1 MVSLTRKRKIMKIF
15 SDYKELEGQVFDTVE
30 QCTEAEAKVEEQRKA
45 LAEQEKDKSKLKKSL
60 AKEVDVAEENVK
72 QAYINYDKAKEE
84 VRKILEE
91 SNKQMTDILK
101 PAKQA
106 IADAE
111 AARTEAIVNYNK
123 QCGPYQK
130 IYTGD
135 RAMEEYKRI
144 SKQFDSIFNKLWNN
158 FIW

>member
-1 MVSLTRKRKIMKIF
+1 MKIV
-15 SDYKELEGQVFDTVE
+15 SEYKELEGQVFDTVD
-30 QCTEAEAKVEEQRKA
+30 QCIEAEAKVEEQRKA
-45 LAEQEKDKSKLKKSL
+45 LVEQERDKSKLKKSL
-60 AKEVDVAEENVK
+60 AKDVDVAEEKVK
-72 QAYINYDKAKEE
+72 QAYLNYENAKEQ

-91 SNKQMTDILK
+91 SNKQMNDILK

-106 IADAE
+106 ITDAE

-135 RAMEEYKRI
+135 RAVEEYKRI
-144 SKQFDSIFNKLWNN
+144 TKQFDTMWNKLWNN

>member
-1 MVSLTRKRKIMKIF
+1 MKIV
-15 SDYKELEGQVFDTVE
+15 SEYKELEGQVFDTVD
-30 QCTEAEAKVEEQRKA
+30 QCAEAEVKVEEQRKA
-45 LAEQEKDKSKLKKSL
+45 LAEQERDKSKLKKSL
-60 AKEVDVAEENVK
+60 AKDVDVAEEKVK
-72 QAYINYDKAKEE
+72 QAYLNYENAKEQ
-84 VRKILEE
+84 VKKILEE
-91 SNKQMTDILK
+91 SNKQMNDILK

-144 SKQFDSIFNKLWNN
+144 TKQFDNIWNKLWNN